1 MTRTPSLAR
10 AITACAALCVVTT
23 PAAAQQSLFNVPAGV
38 STPEGSLFGQ
48 EQINITPS
56 GGESNTTLQVGL
68 TPWLEAGLNV
78 FHVTLFQ
85 ARNVDLARAAAGPS
99 VLGNLVATLHPTRFL
114 NLQAGFA
121 AGVGA
126 RPVTGD
132 PEPVLSGWAVSRW
145 SAPGHWGSYVVG
157 GYVGSRGETGDGWHA
172 GALVG
177 FELPLVPER
186 LHLMGDWVVGVNAV
200 GDVVLGAVAFFG
212 RNFQL
217 SAGAMLPSPGSDN
230 DYGGVV
236 ELTWA
241 PEPHEA
247 HPFVTPG

>member
-1 MTRTPSLAR
+1 MATLA
-10 AITACAALCVVTT
+10 TWAALCLMA
-23 PAAAQQSLFNVPAGV
+23 PSASAQQSLFNVPAGV
-38 STPEGSLFGQ
+38 GTPEGTLFGQ
-48 EQINITPS
+48 EQINVTPS

-85 ARNVDLARAAAGPS
+85 ARNADLSRAAAGPS
-99 VLGNLVATLHPTRFL
+99 VLGNVVATLRATRFL
-114 NLQAGFA
+114 SVQAGFA
-121 AGVGA
+121 GGVGA
-126 RPVTGD
+126 HPVTGD
-132 PEPVLSGWAVSRW
+132 PEPVLSGWVVSRW
-145 SAPGHWGSYVVG
+145 SAPGRWGSYVVG
-157 GYVGSRGETGDGWHA
+157 GYAGSRGETGDGWRA

-212 RNFQL
+212 RNVQF
-217 SAGAMLPSPGSDN
+217 SAGAMLPSPGSGN
-230 DYGGVV
+230 DYGGVI